1 MQSLEFTMPMKEDLV
16 KLLKN
21 LKNDQHY
28 ISGLSDFVCMF
39 RGAAK

>member
-1 MQSLEFTMPMKEDLV
+1 MQSLEFSIQNKEDLV

-39 RGAAK
+39 RAAAK